1 MKQLILYLD
10 TLVETLK
17 KVEQYNQK
25 GYYNEKGYFKGS
37 TSKNDIE
44 PITNNDL
51 LYSFFERVNT
61 YDIDLQGLFCN
72 AIQDC
77 LVPND
82 KYYTGSDFFAILS
95 ALAELDELCN
105 EVASNNDLDDEVKY
119 GIDEDDD
126 LKDFSDRME
135 ELFNMK

>member
-1 MKQLILYLD
+1 MKQLILYLQ

-17 KVEQYNQK
+17 KVEQYNQN

-37 TSKNDIE
+37 TCKIDIE

-51 LYSFFERVNT
+51 LYSFLEKVDIN
-61 YDIDLQGLFCN
+61 DIDLQGLFCN
-72 AIQDC
+72 TIQDC
-77 LVPND
+77 LVPNEHT
-82 KYYTGSDFFAILS
+82 YTGSDFFSILS
-95 ALAELDELCN
+95 AIAELDELCN

-126 LKDFSDRME
+126 
-135 ELFNMK
+135 

>member
-17 KVEQYNQK
+17 KVEQYNQN
-25 GYYNEKGYFKGS
+25 GYYNEVGYYKGS
-37 TSKNDIE
+37 TCKIDIE

-51 LYSFFERVNT
+51 LYSFLEKVDIN
-61 YDIDLQGLFCN
+61 DIDLQGLFCN
-72 AIQDC
+72 TIQDC
-77 LVPND
+77 LVPNEHT
-82 KYYTGSDFFAILS
+82 YTGSDFFSILS
-95 ALAELDELCN
+95 AIAELDELCKD
-105 EVASNNDLDDEVKY
+105 ETSNNDLDADD
-119 GIDEDDD
+119 IDEDDD